1 MPGEAGVLVGAD
13 SGDLGALPPSGG
25 AESRPGVM
33 AEQSGHLAL
42 STPTSP

>member
-1 MPGEAGVLVGAD
+1 MPGEAGVPVGAD
-13 SGDLGALPPSGG
+13 SGALGALSPSDG
-25 AESRPGVM
+25 AEWSTVVM